1 MKGIW
6 RQGIPIGPNVVRSF
20 YLALLLMMLASVATV
35 DAGTV
40 VVSTGSD
47 PVANGTSFQAAVN
60 AAQCGDTLVLQ
71 AGATYATAVSWTNS
85 YGPQGYPFTL
95 PNKSCASGQFI
106 TIQTS
111 AIANLPA
118 GRVSYANIPQ
128 MATLATN
135 TTASAISYAAGAG
148 SYKWIGIVFTN
159 TANVGNH

>member
-6 RQGIPIGPNVVRSF
+6 GVGIKIWPSVVRSF
-20 YLALLLMMLASVATV
+20 YLTLVMLASVATV
-35 DAGTV
+35 DAATV

-47 PVANGTSFQAAVN
+47 PVANGASFQGALN

-71 AGATYATAVSWTNS
+71 AGATYATAVSFTSS

-95 PNKSCASGQFI
+95 ANKNCASGQFI

-135 TTASAISYAAGAG
+135 TAE
-148 SYKWIGIVFTN
+148 IGRAHV
-159 TANVGNH
+159 